1 MDSIKVTSLYCFLEL
16 NSIDKKKNQLLD
28 LCASLKIKGL
38 IILSREGINGTIAG
52 EENRVDLF
60 IQQMGSIITH
70 ADLNLKE
77 TLAKRNPF
85 GRMKVKIKKEIV
97 TLGIAG
103 ISENDDVGIYVE
115 PNKWDELIRSQNV
128 VTIDTRN
135 NYEIAIGSF
144 TGAINPKTENFSD
157 FPEWWRANKE
167 RFEGKAIAMF
177 CTGGIRCEKST
188 KLLLKE
194 GVEKVYHLKGGILN
208 YLAKYKGPGS
218 QWKGECFVF
227 DQRVSLGK
235 NLKEGSCSLC
245 FACRRPLT
253 PDELLHPQYEE
264 GISCR
269 HCYQKTCLEQK
280 KNFRERQKQIKIADQ
295 RGDKHLKYF

>member
-1 MDSIKVTSLYCFLEL
+1 
-16 NSIDKKKNQLLD
+16 
-28 LCASLKIKGL
+28 
-38 IILSREGINGTIAG
+38 
-52 EENRVDLF
+52 
-60 IQQMGSIITH
+60 
-70 ADLNLKE
+70 
-77 TLAKRNPF
+77 
-85 GRMKVKIKKEIV
+85 
-97 TLGIAG
+97 
-103 ISENDDVGIYVE
+103 
-115 PNKWDELIRSQNV
+115 
-128 VTIDTRN
+128 
-135 NYEIAIGSF
+135 
-144 TGAINPKTENFSD
+144 
-157 FPEWWRANKE
+157 
-167 RFEGKAIAMF
+167 MF

-208 YLAKYKGPGS
+208 YLAKCKGTDS

-269 HCYQKTCLEQK
+269 HCYEKTCLERK
-280 KNFRERQKQIKIADQ
+280 KNFKERQKQIKIADQ
-295 RGDKHLKYF
+295 RGVKHLKYF

>member
-1 MDSIKVTSLYCFLEL
+1 MDSIKVASLYCFVEL
-16 NSIDKKKNQLLD
+16 DSIDEKKNQILD
-28 LCASLKIKGL
+28 LCSSLKIKGL

-52 EENRVDLF
+52 GENRVDLL
-60 IQQMGSIITH
+60 IQQMGNIITH

-115 PNKWDELIRSQNV
+115 PNEWDELIRDQNV

-135 NYEIAIGSF
+135 DYEIAIGSF
-144 TGAINPKTENFSD
+144 AGAVNPKTENFSD
-157 FPEWWRANKE
+157 FPKWWKANKE

-208 YLAKYKGPGS
+208 YLAKCKGTGS

-269 HCYQKTCLEQK
+269 HCYEKTCLERK

>member
-1 MDSIKVTSLYCFLEL
+1 MELIKVASLYCFVDLV
-16 NSIDKKKNQLLD
+16 SIDEKKNQIFN
-28 LCASLKIKGL
+28 LCASLNIKGL

-60 IQQMGSIITH
+60 IQQIGNIITYV
-70 ADLNLKE
+70 DLNLKE

-103 ISENDDVGIYVE
+103 ISEIHDVGIYVE
-115 PNKWDELIRSQNV
+115 PNEWDELIRNRNV

-135 NYEIAIGSF
+135 DYEIAIGSF

-194 GVEKVYHLKGGILN
+194 GVETVYHLKGGILN
-208 YLAKYKGPGS
+208 YLANSKGTGS

-253 PDELLHPQYEE
+253 PDELLHPHYEE

-269 HCYQKTCLEQK
+269 HCYEKTCLERK

>member
-1 MDSIKVTSLYCFLEL
+1 MDSIKVASLYCFVEL
-16 NSIDKKKNQLLD
+16 DSIDEKKKQFLD
-28 LCASLKIKGL
+28 LCASLSIKGL

-60 IQQMGSIITH
+60 IQQMGNIITY

-115 PNKWDELIRSQNV
+115 PNKWDELIRN
-128 VTIDTRN
+128 
-135 NYEIAIGSF
+135 EIAIGSF

-157 FPEWWRANKE
+157 FPKWWRANKE

-208 YLAKYKGPGS
+208 YLAKCRGTGS

-235 NLKEGSCSLC
+235 DLKEGSCSLC

-269 HCYQKTCLEQK
+269 HCYERTCMEQK